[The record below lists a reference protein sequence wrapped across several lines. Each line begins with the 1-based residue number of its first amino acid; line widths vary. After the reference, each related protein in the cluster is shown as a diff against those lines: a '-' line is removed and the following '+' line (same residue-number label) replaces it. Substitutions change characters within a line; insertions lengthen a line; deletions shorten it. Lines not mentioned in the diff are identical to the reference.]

1 MKINDYSHILSANN
15 FISDYCQKINSVTFL
30 GHHIFGDPRKE
41 SADLGVDPWNAN
53 PALTGAIADDAN
65 LVKGILRQEELV
77 VNHGPTGVTTA
88 GIFAWKSQE
97 YFSCY
102 ICFDS
107 IKSNTFGLVLLFSLL
122 VKLATDLKVLS

>member
-1 MKINDYSHILSANN
+1 M
-15 FISDYCQKINSVTFL
+15 INSVTFL

-41 SADLGVDPWNAN
+41 SADLGVDTWNAD
-53 PALTGAIADDAN
+53 PALPGAIADDAN
-65 LVKGILRQEELV
+65 LIPGILRLNELT
-77 VNHGPTGVTTA
+77 VNQRPTGVTTA